1 MNSKSRLR
9 DQQAPP
15 RATSNFFRQS
25 TESAAPSDAPLD
37 GGQSWL
43 VDEPAYDEPQD
54 QLVDDIVE
62 AAEGVDEN
70 YPAAAVTTAA
80 PTRSHARTRGES
92 PPPSGSPFRVL
103 GIALLVVGVGVG
115 VATLL
120 APPAVGGALDVLG
133 RLGVHPGTLVVL
145 GLALFGAGSAQL
157 RLERRLHA
165 GKDTEAQSREWFES
179 MLQQI
184 PSGQGTTSFDAQPLH
199 LEFQR
204 LDEKIANLTRATK
217 LYGTPLLEI
226 SNQVSDVATRLNDT
240 AEIATKV
247 AELQSAFENTER
259 LEAKDLDPLAQTIQS
274 TRELMTE
281 ATKQQRRLQESLDEV
296 QDAIVTA
303 IRSGQD
309 ELRRAIADGSAHVQR
324 EVERQATLGASAP
337 AVDLGSIEDALS
349 RIQREVQSLAT
360 SISRIEARPAT
371 AMAPQAALASPAPSA
386 PATTTASAA
395 PTNSAPPD
403 GLAERI
409 AGTTQSKNKNVLG
422 AIAKLRSMRS

>member
-1 MNSKSRLR
+1 MNSKSRTR

-15 RATSNFFRQS
+15 RATSTFFRQS
-25 TESAAPSDAPLD
+25 TEPAAPQDAPLD

-54 QLVDDIVE
+54 PPVDDLSESVE
-62 AAEGVDEN
+62 GAYED
-70 YPAAAVTTAA
+70 YPASSNA
-80 PTRSHARTRGES
+80 PSPLARSLGRTRRDT
-92 PPPSGSPFRVL
+92 PPPAGSPLRVL
-103 GIALLVVGVGVG
+103 GVVLLLVGIGVGA
-115 VATLL
+115 ATLL
-120 APPAVGGALDVLG
+120 APPAVGGALDLLG
-133 RLGVHPGTLVVL
+133 RLGVHPGTFVVL
-145 GLALFGAGSAQL
+145 GLALFGASSAQL

-165 GKDTEAQSREWFES
+165 ARDAEAQNREWFES
-179 MLQQI
+179 VLQQL
-184 PSGQGTTSFDAQPLH
+184 PSGHVTTSFDAQPLH

-226 SNQVSDVATRLNDT
+226 SNQVSDVSARLTDT

-247 AELQSAFENTER
+247 AELQSAIENAER
-259 LEAKDLDPLAQTIQS
+259 LEAKDLDPLAQAIQS
-274 TRELMTE
+274 TREVMGE
-281 ATKQQRRLQESLDEV
+281 ATKQQRRLQESLDKA

-303 IRSGQD
+303 IQTGQD
-309 ELRRAIADGSAHVQR
+309 DLRRAIADGSAHVQR

-337 AVDLGSIEDALS
+337 PVDLGSIEDALT

-360 SISRIEARPAT
+360 SISRIESRPAP
-371 AMAPQAALASPAPSA
+371 AMTPQSSLAVAAPSA
-386 PATTTASAA
+386 NAA
-395 PTNSAPPD
+395 PPAAATNAAPVE

-422 AIAKLRSMRS
+422 AIAKLRSMRN